1 VSETLDPSGTN
12 TAQAKLRVGFLIDR
26 WDPRR
31 GGAERAM
38 AQLAEHL
45 IVRGHRVLA
54 IACEHALDSPGEHV
68 RVSTWGLT
76 RSARE
81 RRLARNLVAAA
92 REHHVDV
99 TIGARHL
106 YEVDLYWPHG
116 GSHRVT
122 LDALVRAGLMRQSH
136 DLRGRHK
143 TFVELE
149 RELLERGGARKV
161 VCVSQLVFDELA
173 RDYPACRDR
182 LVLVENGVDL
192 RKFHPS
198 LRATVGAALRKELEL
213 PDGVPLIAFAA
224 RNPVLKGSSSLVGA
238 MLAIS
243 SPMAPAEWRDLDW
256 SLLIAGDDPARWHF
270 RDQMDEFAARTRWR
284 EHVDPVALW
293 SAADLC
299 VLPTWRDTSGL
310 VILEALACGTP
321 VITTASAGAHDVIAP
336 HAGAVIVAGRSGD
349 LCMSIVHWLD
359 RIRAGDIDRDA
370 IRACVARRD
379 SETWLAKLEAL
390 VVDLA
395 ASKATR

>member
-1 VSETLDPSGTN
+1 VSEILDTSAPR
-12 TAQAKLRVGFLIDR
+12 LRVGFLIDR
-26 WDPRR
+26 WDPQR

-45 IVRGHRVLA
+45 LRRGHRVLA
-54 IACEHALDSPGEHV
+54 FACEHAADAPGEHV
-68 RVSTWGLT
+68 RVSTWGIT

-92 REHHVDV
+92 REHDVDV

-116 GSHRVT
+116 GAHRVT

-143 TFVELE
+143 AFVELE
-149 RELLERGGARKV
+149 RELLERGGARTV
-161 VCVSQLVFDELA
+161 ACVSQLVFDELA
-173 RDYPACRDR
+173 REYPACRER

-192 RKFHPS
+192 RKFNPS

-213 PDGVPLIAFAA
+213 PEGVPLIAFAA

-243 SPMAPAEWRDLDW
+243 SSMAPAEWRDLDW
-256 SLLIAGDDPARWHF
+256 RLLIAGDDPERWPF

-284 EHVDPVALW
+284 KHVDPVALW

-299 VLPTWRDTSGL
+299 VLPSWRDTSGL

-321 VITTASAGAHDVIAP
+321 VITTTSAGAHDVVAP
-336 HAGAVIVAGRSGD
+336 DTGTVIIAGRSAD
-349 LCMSIVHWLD
+349 LCTSIVAWLT
-359 RIRAGDIDRDA
+359 RIRAGEIDRAA
-370 IRACVARRD
+370 IAASVAHRD
-379 SETWLAKLEAL
+379 SQTWLARLEAL

-395 ASKATR
+395 ATKNSR

>member
-1 VSETLDPSGTN
+1 MSETPVPYSP
-12 TAQAKLRVGFLIDR
+12 ARRVAFLIDR
-26 WDPRR
+26 WEPRR

-45 IVRGHRVLA
+45 IRRGHRVLA
-54 IACEHALDSPGEHV
+54 IACEHAPGAPGEHV
-68 RVSTWGLT
+68 RVKSWGIT
-76 RSARE
+76 RSERE

-92 REHHVDV
+92 RYHHVEV

-116 GSHRVT
+116 GAHRAT
-122 LDALVRAGLMRQSH
+122 LEALVRAGLMRQCD
-136 DLRGRHK
+136 DLSGRHA

-161 VCVSQLVFDELA
+161 ACVSQLVFDELA
-173 RDYPACRDR
+173 REYPACRER

-192 RKFHPS
+192 RKFHPG
-198 LRATVGAALRKELEL
+198 LRATVGAELRRELEI

-224 RNPVLKGSSSLVGA
+224 RNPQLKGSSSLVGA

-243 SPMAPAEWRDLDW
+243 SPVALAEWRDLDW
-256 SLLIAGDDPARWHF
+256 RLLIAGEDPARWPF
-270 RDQMDEFAARTRWR
+270 RDQVDEFAARTRWR

-299 VLPTWRDTSGL
+299 VLPSWRDTSGL

-321 VITTASAGAHDVIAP
+321 VITTASAGAHDVVAA
-336 HAGAVIVAGRSGD
+336 HAGTVIAAGRSAD
-349 LCMSIVHWLD
+349 LCASIAAWLA
-359 RIRAGDIDRDA
+359 RIRAGEIDREA

-379 SETWLAKLEAL
+379 SETWLARLEAL
-390 VVDLA
+390 VLDLA
-395 ASKATR
+395 ATRNAR